1 MFDGI
6 EPEGAEEWGEHIV
19 ENCGKLK
26 FLDRL
31 LKKIHEKKEKILVF
45 SNFTSFLDIFED
57 YCAMRQYKFCRLD
70 G

>member
-31 LKKIHEKKEKILVF
+31 LKKIADKKEQILVF

>member
-31 LKKIHEKKEKILVF
+31 LKKIYEKKEQVLINHIQEVHLLQ
-45 SNFTSFLDIFED
+45 TLH
-57 YCAMRQYKFCRLD
+57 
-70 G
+70 

>member
-31 LKKIHEKKEKILVF
+31 LKKIYYKKEQILVF